1 MRLDAVLVFR
11 ALVRQETVQY
21 LAAYWLVLNSV
32 LQCWHTRVRTTGIVI
47 ILKIWELMFLF
58 ANQFVQE
65 VSEIARLPT
74 TLIQIEKH

>member
-1 MRLDAVLVFR
+1 MRLDAVLVLR
-11 ALVRQETVQY
+11 ALVRQETEQN

-32 LQCWHTRVRTTGIVI
+32 LQCWQTRVRTTGIFI

-58 ANQFVQE
+58 ANQFIQE
-65 VSEIARLPT
+65 VSDVACLST